1 MTLKHIGE
9 KIKISK
15 NNVKISVLENKI
27 FDVKSYDVCI
37 ILTEWEEFKEIDFK
51 GKVVFDGRNLL
62 IDVPNKNYEYHSL

>member
-1 MTLKHIGE
+1 M
-9 KIKISK
+9 S
-15 NNVKISVLENKI
+15 NISVLENKI